1 MSNRFFGIVAV
12 LAVAAGLFAIFG
24 SSGES
29 PQGSSATST
38 TPAAAPAPR
47 VTVPAVTLPR
57 ADGGIFSS
65 AALRGKSGNAILVV
79 TGEGNLH
86 QGQARASG
94 VMVVADL
101 PKAVDEILKDCP

>member
-38 TPAAAPAPR
+38 TPTAAPAPR
-47 VTVPAVTLPR
+47 VTVPAVTLPQ

-65 AALRGKSGNAILVV
+65 AALRGKSPLVISFFA
-79 TGEGNLH
+79 TW
-86 QGQARASG
+86 
-94 VMVVADL
+94 
-101 PKAVDEILKDCP
+101 